1 MQQIN
6 EKSHY
11 STIISSLN
19 KEYKKTKIGKTI
31 TPNDIY
37 LLNVVYNFLYNTDL
51 DLSDIEL
58 EKLLKIYN
66 TILHTSNIICNN
78 NYQEIYQMSKKDI
91 FIQAEKDDCNTVPV
105 QPTVTKIYYWQE
117 ESYITTINDIMLL
130 VDNEGYFTDKLSD
143 TYSNFKNIGK
153 TINYENVGRI
163 CFYATESNNYKFVIT
178 DILNNDVTDIFD
190 IVYLPDLND
199 TLFVS
204 KDFYTPSDIF
214 FKFTQTN
221 TLNDSIFDI
230 EFNNIFQ

>member
-66 TILHTSNIICNN
+66 TLLHTSNILCNN
-78 NYQEIYQMSKKDI
+78 NYQEVYQMSKKDI
-91 FIQAEKDDCNTVPV
+91 FIQAMKDDCNTTPI
-105 QPTVTKIYYWQE
+105 QPKVTKIYYWQE
-117 ESYITTINDIMLL
+117 QSYLTTISDIIPLLTTTNYFTNKLFDSYI
-130 VDNEGYFTDKLSD
+130 
-143 TYSNFKNIGK
+143 NFENIGK
-153 TINYENVGRI
+153 TINYPNLGRI
-163 CFYATESNNYKFVIT
+163 CFYATKSDNKNFIIT
-178 DILNNDVTDIFD
+178 DVLNNNVTDVFD
-190 IVYLPDLND
+190 IMYLPDLND

-221 TLNDSIFDI
+221 ILNDSIFDI

>member
-37 LLNVVYNFLYNTDL
+37 LLDIVYNLLQECCL
-51 DLSDIEL
+51 DLSDVESK
-58 EKLLKIYN
+58 KLLNIYN
-66 TILHTSNIICNN
+66 TILYNSKIICNT
-78 NYQEIYQMSKKDI
+78 NYQEVYQMSKIDK
-91 FIQAEKDDCNTVPV
+91 FIQAEKTDCNTVPV
-105 QPTVTKIYYWQE
+105 KPVTNKIYYWQE
-117 ESYITTINDIMLL
+117 ESYITTIDDIILL
-130 VDNEGYFTDKLSD
+130 VDNKGYFTNKLFD
-143 TYSNFKNIGK
+143 TYSNFENIGK
-153 TINYENVGRI
+153 TINYENAGRI
-163 CFYATESNNYKFVIT
+163 CFYAEESDDKQFIIT
-178 DILNNDVTDIFD
+178 DILNNNVADIFD
-190 IVYLPDLND
+190 IIYLPDSND

-221 TLNDSIFDI
+221 ILNDSIFDI